1 MLIKPGTNADNL
13 LTARLVQDHQE
24 QCDIQTVSREEIGKT
39 EQIVLDGHTKSL
51 LSCSLEASGG
61 TVGRQGSGVGDGVGS
76 RGTIGVGLLVGHGRR
91 GRGTVGLSGLLV
103 GRLWCSVGGLGSIV
117 GGLGRSVGGFIFSTR
132 AEEQVG
138 EDGG

>member
-1 MLIKPGTNADNL
+1 M
-13 LTARLVQDHQE
+13 QEHQE

-39 EQIVLDGHTKSL
+39 EQIVLDGRTKSL

-103 GRLWCSVGGLGSIV
+103 GLSGLLVDRLWCSV